1 MPHTHTHIPAYT
13 ADRSSATTRGIE
25 IRDAVRNLCD
35 FTLHSL
41 LGVMKHTIYLDAWR
55 TTNCCINIHP
65 FFTHPPHSRS
75 AHPTHKHAR
84 YKRPLEHTLNE
95 WKIIILSLDTKLS
108 SECWPHPLRICLS
121 GILDK
126 IIRYCCCCCHCNSKN
141 MATTH
146 PYNISPNTH
155 TQHTRW
161 WWRWGRR
168 QHNIH
173 TQKKKSI
180 TLFANLRSLV
190 AQWCGSVVVGFFFIA
205 VSNRLWVST
214 LYHAS
219 K

>member
-1 MPHTHTHIPAYT
+1 
-13 ADRSSATTRGIE
+13 
-25 IRDAVRNLCD
+25 
-35 FTLHSL
+35 
-41 LGVMKHTIYLDAWR
+41 MKHTIYLDAWR

-84 YKRPLEHTLNE
+84 YKRPLKHTLNE

-146 PYNISPNTH
+146 PYIRIIYPQTH
-155 TQHTRW
+155 THSTHDDDDDEGEGNTIYTHR
-161 WWRWGRR
+161 
-168 QHNIH
+168 
-173 TQKKKSI
+173 KKKSI